1 MTSIVAP
8 IFVQSV
14 DAVLPQIADAVKQ
27 GADMIELRCDEANR
41 EIIEEILT
49 RPEVRCKPI
58 IATVRAKA
66 EGGLFSGSEAD
77 RLNLILHACRLKP
90 DYVDIEFDTWR
101 KNPDFIGQAVPLL
114 AEDPT
119 DTSGRPKL
127 ILSNHDF
134 SSRPADLQ
142 QRLTAMAE
150 VSSACIIKA
159 AYQAENLIDALE
171 AFRLYEEL
179 PQTIRKPLVI
189 IAMGEAGLITRIL
202 AAKYNAAFTFA
213 LPAGSATTAPGQP
226 KITELIHTYRFRSQ
240 VRNSPVYGVIG
251 WPVSHSVS
259 PMIHN
264 AGFHAAGLPGVYVP
278 LPVEP
283 EYEAFCA
290 TVTAMR
296 ALRDFNFRGAS
307 VTIPHKAHAARYL
320 ESSGG
325 MLDETSA
332 RIGVINTLYFP
343 SDGTVGGTN
352 SDWHGAIEAMRAAT
366 GWNLTDLAFKRVA
379 VLGAGGAARA
389 MVAGFASLGATV
401 VVYNRTL
408 KRAQE
413 LAYEFNGKIGHVSAA
428 LLDEFARTNCC
439 VVINCTPAGMFPHV
453 KTIPVDDMT
462 AINSSTVVFDTVYNP
477 RRTRFLDLAAKQGAQ
492 TIEGLEMLV
501 RQAVIQFEG
510 FTGKSAPLR
519 VMRVAAEAALERRLS
534 LPP

>member
-8 IFVQSV
+8 IFVRSA
-14 DAVLPQIADAVKQ
+14 DAVLPQIAEAVKQ
-27 GADMIELRCDEANR
+27 GADMIELRCDEANH
-41 EIIEEILT
+41 ETIEAILT
-49 RPEVRCKPI
+49 RPEARCKPI
-58 IATVRAKA
+58 IVTVRAKA
-66 EGGLFSGSEAD
+66 EGGLFSGNEAD
-77 RLNLILHACRLKP
+77 RLDLILHACRLKP
-90 DYVDIEFDTWR
+90 DYVDVEFDTWR
-101 KNPDFIGQAVPLL
+101 ENPDFPAQAVPLL
-114 AEDPT
+114 AKDATDP
-119 DTSGRPKL
+119 SGRPKL
-127 ILSNHDF
+127 ILSAHDF
-134 SSRPADLQ
+134 LSRPADLQ

-150 VSSACIIKA
+150 IPSACLIKA
-159 AYQAENLIDALE
+159 AYHAKNLIDALE
-171 AFRLYEEL
+171 AFGLYEEL

-213 LPAGSATTAPGQP
+213 VPAGSATTAPGQP
-226 KITELIHTYRFRSQ
+226 TITELIRTYRFRSQ

-251 WPVSHSVS
+251 WPVSHSIS

-264 AGFHAAGLPGVYVP
+264 AGFQSAGCPGVYVP
-278 LPVEP
+278 LPIEP
-283 EYEAFCA
+283 EYEAFFSA
-290 TVTAMR
+290 VTALR
-296 ALRDFNFRGAS
+296 GLRDFNLRGAS

-320 ESSGG
+320 ENAGG
-325 MLDETSA
+325 VLDETSA

-352 SDWHGAIEAMRAAT
+352 SDWYGAIEAMRAAT
-366 GWNLTDLAFKRVA
+366 GWNLSDLAFKRVA

-389 MVAGFASLGATV
+389 MVAGLASLGATV

-428 LLDEFARTNCC
+428 LLNEFASTNCS
-439 VVINCTPAGMFPHV
+439 VIINCTPAGMFPNV

-477 RRTRFLDLAAKQGAQ
+477 RRTRFLDLSARQGAQ

-501 RQAVIQFEG
+501 RQAVIQFEV
-510 FTGKSAPLR
+510 FTGKTAPLG
-519 VMRVAAEAALERRLS
+519 VMRVAAEAALARE
-534 LPP
+534 